1 MMNMQH
7 KIFAVIVTGL
17 LTLVGVR
24 AQDIALTT
32 DNFSQVILDA
42 IKPYDNNPADGK
54 LSDEESKSLML
65 LRLDDSSKSIIDL
78 KGVEKLAYLNELKLV
93 GFTVNGDFSAYNF
106 KTLHL
111 VDGVVV
117 GNVTLGKKMIDVLVS
132 NCDFSGTVVI
142 PEGQED
148 IGVIQIS
155 NISGLTT
162 LVPDNQAK
170 LPFSLILYEL
180 PDLTTVDASTAG
192 SLSFQGVPKLEN
204 ISWNPTGYEYVY
216 ECNFSTLLGIPDAPG
231 GGRMKVVNSYDVNS
245 DVTIKLPNEG
255 APISFGSD
263 LDVTRVK
270 KLKNADASSGNAA
283 EVSINE
289 ANNSID
295 INWNGETSVKITY
308 RYDAFDNDSPYLYV
322 TLHVSLGA
330 EEPEPEPE
338 PEPVDTEKPVIKV
351 GDTVLGATAKY
362 DTGVEL
368 TITDNKGVE
377 SVTING
383 EKATAPYKIPA
394 VDGVYEVI
402 AKDATDN
409 TATVAITIELPVVE
423 PEDTEKPRIKVYE
436 VEIVSTAKYNA
447 GVELTITDNVGV
459 ESVTINGEAA
469 SAPYKIPAVVGEYL
483 VEARDAAGNM
493 TTVTITIVPIE
504 EPKDT
509 EKPVIKVGDTVLGAT
524 ATYEGGVTLVIT
536 DNKGVVSVK
545 INGEIAEAPYV
556 IKDEDGDYSV
566 VAEDAAGNK
575 AETVVTI
582 KHPVVEPEPEPEPQP
597 EPEPEPQPEPQPQPE
612 ILPTDVKT
620 TVFRRVKS
628 GDFKGI
634 EVVSK
639 EAMPVYVYTEDG
651 VKVDVEPVQLGRS
664 SACRIALPSG
674 KYKIDFGSL
683 FRGIAVE
690 IK

>member
-1 MMNMQH
+1 MQH

-42 IKPYDNNPADGK
+42 VKPYDNNPADGK
-54 LSDEESKSLML
+54 LSEEESKSLML
-65 LRLDDSSKSIIDL
+65 LRLDDSSKSVIDL

-162 LVPDNQAK
+162 LVPDNKAK
-170 LPFSLILYEL
+170 LPFSFILYEL

-192 SLSFQGVPKLEN
+192 SLSFQKVPKLKD
-204 ISWNPTGYEYVY
+204 ITWNPNGYTYFY

-231 GGRMKVVNSYDVNS
+231 GGKMKVASSYDVNS
-245 DVTIKLPNEG
+245 DVTIKVPDEST
-255 APISFGSD
+255 PISFGTE
-263 LDVTRVK
+263 LDVTRIK
-270 KLKNADASSGNAA
+270 KLKNAEASSGNAA
-283 EVSINE
+283 EVS
-289 ANNSID
+289 ANSGNNCID
-295 INWNGETSVKITY
+295 INWNGETSVVITY
-308 RYDAFDNDSPYLYV
+308 RYDAFDNDSPYMYV
-322 TLHVSLGA
+322 TLRVSVSSS
-330 EEPEPEPE
+330 EPDPEPEPE
-338 PEPVDTEKPVIKV
+338 PEPADTEKPVIKVGETVLGPAATYDASVTLTITDNTAVTSVTINGEDATAPYTIPATDGTYVVVAKDAAGNTATVTITIDLPVVEPEPEPEPADTEKPVIKV
-351 GDTVLGATAKY
+351 GDTVLG
-362 DTGVEL
+362 
-368 TITDNKGVE
+368 
-377 SVTING
+377 SV
-383 EKATAPYKIPA
+383 
-394 VDGVYEVI
+394 
-402 AKDATDN
+402 
-409 TATVAITIELPVVE
+409 
-423 PEDTEKPRIKVYE
+423 
-436 VEIVSTAKYNA
+436 
-447 GVELTITDNVGV
+447 
-459 ESVTINGEAA
+459 
-469 SAPYKIPAVVGEYL
+469 
-483 VEARDAAGNM
+483 
-493 TTVTITIVPIE
+493 
-504 EPKDT
+504 
-509 EKPVIKVGDTVLGAT
+509 

-651 VKVDVEPVQLGRS
+651 VKVDVEPVQLGSS

>member
-1 MMNMQH
+1 MNMQH

-42 IKPYDNNPADGK
+42 IKSYDNNPADGK

-65 LRLDDSSKSIIDL
+65 LRLDDSSKSVIDL

-162 LVPDNQAK
+162 LVPDNKAK
-170 LPFSLILYEL
+170 LPFNFILYEL

-192 SLSFQGVPKLEN
+192 SLSFQKVPKLKN
-204 ISWNPTGYEYVY
+204 ITWNPNGYTYFYDSV
-216 ECNFSTLLGIPDAPG
+216 FSTLLGIPSAPNG
-231 GGRMKVVNSYDVNS
+231 EKMKVISSDKVES
-245 DVTIKLPNEG
+245 DVTIKLPDDKTSIPLG
-255 APISFGSD
+255 KD
-263 LDVTRVK
+263 LTTDRVK
-270 KLKNADASSGNAA
+270 KLKNDDSSAKA
-283 EVSINE
+283 VPSIN
-289 ANNSID
+289 AVTNSID
-295 INWNGETSVKITY
+295 IEWNGETSATLKY
-308 RYDAFDNDSPYLYV
+308 NYEAFSSGVMKV
-322 TLHVSLGA
+322 TLHVEIGS
-330 EEPEPEPE
+330 
-338 PEPVDTEKPVIKV
+338 D
-351 GDTVLGATAKY
+351 
-362 DTGVEL
+362 
-368 TITDNKGVE
+368 
-377 SVTING
+377 
-383 EKATAPYKIPA
+383 
-394 VDGVYEVI
+394 
-402 AKDATDN
+402 
-409 TATVAITIELPVVE
+409 VE
-423 PEDTEKPRIKVYE
+423 PE
-436 VEIVSTAKYNA
+436 
-447 GVELTITDNVGV
+447 
-459 ESVTINGEAA
+459 
-469 SAPYKIPAVVGEYL
+469 
-483 VEARDAAGNM
+483 
-493 TTVTITIVPIE
+493 
-504 EPKDT
+504 
-509 EKPVIKVGDTVLGAT
+509 
-524 ATYEGGVTLVIT
+524 
-536 DNKGVVSVK
+536 
-545 INGEIAEAPYV
+545 
-556 IKDEDGDYSV
+556 
-566 VAEDAAGNK
+566 
-575 AETVVTI
+575 
-582 KHPVVEPEPEPEPQP
+582 
-597 EPEPEPQPEPQPQPE
+597 PQPE

-651 VKVDVEPVQLGRS
+651 VKVDVEPVQLGSS